1 MNVKERITEDLKV
14 SMKAQN
20 KIRPSVLLLIL
31 ADIKIADT
39 SGKPKD
45 QIDYVEV
52 VRGYYKKLNKTREEY
67 ERLNLPD
74 KVKELNGEI
83 TIVDEYL
90 PRQLSDDEIKR
101 IVHETI
107 ETNKFTARE
116 MGAAMKL
123 IMGKYGSVA
132 AGKKVQMYLKE
143 KLAGQRGGALG
154 R

>member
-1 MNVKERITEDLKV
+1 MDMKERITEDLKV
-14 SMKAQN
+14 AMKAQN
-20 KIRPSVLLLIL
+20 KLRMSVLRMIL

-39 SGKPKD
+39 SGEPRD

-52 VRGYYKKLNKTREEY
+52 VRGYYKKLNKIREEY

-83 TIVDEYL
+83 AIVEEYL
-90 PRQLSDDEIKR
+90 PKQLSDDEIKR
-101 IVHETI
+101 IVHEVI

-123 IMGKYGSVA
+123 IMGKYGGVA
-132 AGKKVQMYLKE
+132 DGKKVQMYLNE
-143 KLAGQRGGALG
+143 KLTIT
-154 R
+154 

>member
-1 MNVKERITEDLKV
+1 MDVKERITEDLKA

-20 KIRPSVLLLIL
+20 KLRTSVLRMIL

-67 ERLNLPD
+67 ERLHLPD

-83 TIVDEYL
+83 AIVEEYL
-90 PRQLSDDEIKR
+90 PRQLSDDEIKELFMR
-101 IVHETI
+101 SSKQI
-107 ETNKFTARE
+107 NS
-116 MGAAMKL
+116 L
-123 IMGKYGSVA
+123 PGKW
-132 AGKKVQMYLKE
+132 
-143 KLAGQRGGALG
+143 G
-154 R
+154 RQ

>member
-1 MNVKERITEDLKV
+1 MDMKERITENMKV
-14 SMKAQN
+14 AMKAQN
-20 KIRPSVLLLIL
+20 KLRTSVLRMML

-83 TIVDEYL
+83 AIVEEYL
-90 PRQLSDDEIKR
+90 PKQLSDDEIKR
-101 IVHETI
+101 IVQEVI

-123 IMGKYGSVA
+123 IMGKYGGVVD
-132 AGKKVQMYLKE
+132 GKKVQTYLKE
-143 KLAGQRGGALG
+143 KLTIT
-154 R
+154 